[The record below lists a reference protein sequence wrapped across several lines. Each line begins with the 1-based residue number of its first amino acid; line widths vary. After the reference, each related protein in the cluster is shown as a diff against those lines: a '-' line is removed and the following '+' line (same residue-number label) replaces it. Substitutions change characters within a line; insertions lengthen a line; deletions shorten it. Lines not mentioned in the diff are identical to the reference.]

1 MKDMYT
7 FMLYFENLIPS
18 EKVDIYNHFCEKHNF
33 DDKIYLMDNLD
44 KMLEKC
50 KPTEVLAKIDENFCR
65 FDSAFIINNDNK
77 FQSLNE
83 TNLTI
88 YTQERMYFF
97 IAKDIEIW
105 SKYISPEKVQ

>member
-1 MKDMYT
+1 MRI
-7 FMLYFENLIPS
+7 FVVSILL
-18 EKVDIYNHFCEKHNF
+18 
-33 DDKIYLMDNLD
+33 
-44 KMLEKC
+44 
-50 KPTEVLAKIDENFCR
+50 
-65 FDSAFIINNDNK
+65 INNDNK

-97 IAKDIEIW
+97 IAKDVEIW